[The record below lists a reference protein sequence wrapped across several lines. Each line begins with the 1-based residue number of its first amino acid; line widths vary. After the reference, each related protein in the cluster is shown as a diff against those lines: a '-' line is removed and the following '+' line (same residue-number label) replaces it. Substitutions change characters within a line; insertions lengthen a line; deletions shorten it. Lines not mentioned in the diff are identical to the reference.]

1 MFGGDKMTGFIILFI
16 FAISALLIALFMILG
31 DKKYA
36 AQKTKY
42 VDIFIQQHKIH
53 VSDIFIGSYFDLV
66 HDART
71 KTIWF
76 FHLHKKTLQFKEMP
90 YAQIHQVKWE
100 IDKSLIHSTTSKN
113 PLKRDLLTKKTSTKE
128 DVDIEVHDQYRV
140 KEAMLSILI
149 DETEPKVFDLVF
161 ISVNRPK
168 PFEEVKQSDIAKWY
182 DLFVSIIEEND
193 NLDKVGTDSSST

>member
-1 MFGGDKMTGFIILFI
+1 MTGFIILFI
-16 FAISALLIALFMILG
+16 FAIAALLIALFMVLG

-36 AQKTKY
+36 SQKTKY

-53 VSDIFIGSYFDLV
+53 VSNIFIGSYFDLV

-76 FHLHKKTLQFKEMP
+76 FHLHKRTLQFKEMP
-90 YAQIHQVKWE
+90 YEQIHQVKWK
-100 IDKSLIHSTTSKN
+100 IDSTLIHSTSSKN
-113 PLKRDLLTKKTSTKE
+113 PLKRDLLTKKTSTE
-128 DVDIEVHDQYRV
+128 QDVNIEVHDQYRV

-149 DETEPKVFDLVF
+149 DEIEPKTFDLVF
-161 ISVNRPK
+161 ISVNRPMS
-168 PFEEVKQSDIAKWY
+168 FQQVKQSDIAAWY

-193 NLDKVGTDSSST
+193 NINEVGADSSST

>member
-1 MFGGDKMTGFIILFI
+1 MTGFIILFI
-16 FAISALLIALFMILG
+16 FAIAALLIALFMILG

-36 AQKTKY
+36 SQKAKY
-42 VDIFIQQHKIH
+42 VDIFIQQQKIH
-53 VSDIFIGSYFDLV
+53 VSNIFIGSYFTLV
-66 HDART
+66 HDAKS

-90 YAQIHQVKWE
+90 YEQIHQVKWE
-100 IDKSLIHSTTSKN
+100 IDKTLIHSTTSKN
-113 PLKRDLLTKKTSTKE
+113 PLKRDLLTNQTSTEE
-128 DVDIEVHDQYRV
+128 DLAMEVHDQYRV

-161 ISVNRPK
+161 ISVNRPMS
-168 PFEEVKQSDIAKWY
+168 FEQVKQSDIARWY

-193 NLDKVGTDSSST
+193 NIGKVGTDPSST